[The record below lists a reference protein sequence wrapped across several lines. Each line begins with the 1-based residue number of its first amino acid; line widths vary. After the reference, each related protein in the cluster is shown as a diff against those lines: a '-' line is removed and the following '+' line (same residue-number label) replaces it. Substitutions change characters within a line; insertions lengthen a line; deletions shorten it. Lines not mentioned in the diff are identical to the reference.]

1 MHTVALAYRGIT
13 IVPNPPRPAYQIM
26 RVGLKPGGPDRPYAR
41 ERERDSA
48 FTLLQS
54 PIKHW
59 GALVAEGSRTPL
71 MPCRRRRERLRVW
84 DRPRFGDVGMCGEV
98 RQVPVGEGG
107 ELRKVR
113 FGCGVEARIGVE
125 RRHLHTH
132 TYIHTHTQRHMSMPM
147 DICTASC
154 RASPE
159 APTCTRLQ
167 EEHLDEQSDCEAED
181 QDPTR

>member
-71 MPCRRRRERLRVW
+71 MPCRRRGTALCALWQKRGERGVGSAFFTRRLAGTTADGLYKWSIGFDVQFKFLQKASTFAAPRRETATLGNM
-84 DRPRFGDVGMCGEV
+84 RP
-98 RQVPVGEGG
+98 
-107 ELRKVR
+107 L
-113 FGCGVEARIGVE
+113 
-125 RRHLHTH
+125 T
-132 TYIHTHTQRHMSMPM
+132 
-147 DICTASC
+147 
-154 RASPE
+154 
-159 APTCTRLQ
+159 
-167 EEHLDEQSDCEAED
+167 
-181 QDPTR
+181 